1 MAQADWLQMLA
12 NLQELHRLSRTL
24 LVHEKKQT
32 LTNSEQE
39 LLLLLYMYPD
49 DNTPLAL
56 SRRSGMKK
64 EAVSRCIRQLLEKQ
78 CVERN
83 KHPTDERSYVLS
95 LSETGN
101 AELQKNYRM
110 ILQPL
115 YELRRQMG
123 PSFDSLFSLI
133 ANANEQYNVLNEK

>member
-1 MAQADWLQMLA
+1 MAQADWLQMLSY
-12 NLQELHRLSRTL
+12 LQKLHRLSRTL

-49 DNTPLAL
+49 DNTALAL

-64 EAVSRCIRQLLEKQ
+64 EAVSRCIKQLLEKQ
-78 CVERN
+78 CIERK
-83 KHPTDERSYVLS
+83 KHPLDERSYILS

-101 AELQKNYRM
+101 TELQKNYRL

-123 PSFDSLFSLI
+123 VSFDELFSLI
-133 ANANEQYNVLNEK
+133 AKANEQMNGFK